1 MHTAHACT
9 PHTPAHACARLRTCA
24 VEQVF
29 STNITKD
36 RETSFD
42 HPNLPAIVN
51 PFNTHN
57 KMAYNPGVKLSYY
70 LGAKQWDLVHL
81 VYPSNIGVSVLPVCA
96 WRRIPVYC
104 SHHVDMEY
112 YIDKYMHF
120 ELFAWF
126 GAFLYWTLVKLPAVR
141 LANVNAAPT
150 LTFLDAHL
158 PPTDAMARKG
168 EGRKGPE
175 LRRRIPSG
183 VAAAR
188 FKVDDP
194 AQLAEERREL
204 LRTAG
209 ADPSGDPSG
218 GACVWLMVHP
228 LAPNPNPHPNPNP
241 GPNPNPNP
249 SPNPNP
255 NPNPNQVLGQ
265 SLYVRANVGVNSR
278 LIKAIR
284 LILERP
290 G

>member
-1 MHTAHACT
+1 M
-9 PHTPAHACARLRTCA
+9 
-24 VEQVF
+24 QVF

-126 GAFLYWTLVKLPAVR
+126 GAFLYWSLVKLPAVR

-209 ADPSGDPSG
+209 ADPSGE
-218 GACVWLMVHP
+218 ACVWLMVQR
-228 LAPNPNPHPNPNP
+228 LAPEK
-241 GPNPNPNP
+241 
-249 SPNPNP
+249 STMT
-255 NPNPNQVLGQ
+255 L
-265 SLYVRANVGVNSR
+265 
-278 LIKAIR
+278 
-284 LILERP
+284 LEALATMMEQARHVT
-290 G
+290 